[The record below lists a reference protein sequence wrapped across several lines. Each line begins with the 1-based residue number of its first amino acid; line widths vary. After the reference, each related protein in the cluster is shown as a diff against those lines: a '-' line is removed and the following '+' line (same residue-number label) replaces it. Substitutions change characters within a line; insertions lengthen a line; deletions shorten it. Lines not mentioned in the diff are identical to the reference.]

1 MLSDWESSLT
11 ELSSDED
18 EYVPSKASKKKKAP
32 PRQAKSEY
40 KVTNSLRPYRTTTY
54 TAKSLYDQ
62 IIDNTIHLDPEYQR
76 DIVWSEA
83 KQSGLIDSILRNF
96 YIPPVLFAVTA
107 HDDGSQTR
115 VCIDGKQRLT
125 SIQLFMDGLIP
136 HKDNVTNKKYWYKP
150 AAGETRLILPKPLM
164 QAFANKQITCIE
176 YDGLHDDEE
185 REIFQRVQLG
195 VALTAAERMQAIPGP
210 WPSLIREA
218 QAIILGDGGFGEDLD
233 WGHDRGRD
241 FQCLATII
249 FLIDGQPTTTFP
261 GAVKL
266 EKWLQ
271 TSKPVPQK
279 TRKAVLET
287 FHIFVALVKDKKYK
301 VAFQKPWRVSP
312 VEFSMIGLLIFLN
325 KDKFSFVQL
334 SNAIWQLRAD
344 VRKYHDDVRANSKV
358 TKTMFGFLHKRLK
371 QSSLPSDGKGDIPA
385 AVVIRETLSESV
397 DDDVAEPP
405 PAPPKVK
412 KEKRRR
418 PQESEST
425 DDSECD
431 KAPSK
436 RRASMPSAASSSRAG
451 ASSSKT
457 PVKTPVSR
465 KVSAPAKAS
474 TLKAAGKAL
483 AKTATIARAVPPSPA
498 ATAASTTYSQPPTS
512 TTIKVPSKVTSRTTR
527 TSQAAAGDMLFPPE
541 PSTSRQQVSIPL
553 AAAMNHA
560 KKSPRLPPK
569 PGGQEPVVKME
580 VDQNPSIPH
589 GFQDDAAMAVDEP
602 AQETQGQQQQAA
614 APTAVQSTS
623 GAPNST
629 TSNSPTSS
637 AARHVSSGMTLPRTN
652 ALSVNTSVV
661 SNSSTASPS
670 LPVPPPPPP
679 LSAGTSPN
687 VTANVPRFAAM
698 TLHDARSPPTAPR
711 SDRERQRTGDGD
723 WDMDRGRDRDR
734 DRYGR
739 DRGYERGRSRTR
751 ERGKERELR
760 DWERLDRDRKGGG
773 RSREEDRD
781 RYRYGREQ
789 RKDW

>member
-18 EYVPSKASKKKKAP
+18 EYLPSKASKKKAP
-32 PRQAKSEY
+32 PRQAKNEY
-40 KVTNSLRPYRTTTY
+40 KASGSHTLAMNISNALRPYRTTTY

-83 KQSGLIDSILRNF
+83 KQSGLIDSILRNY

-125 SIQLFMDGLIP
+125 SIQL
-136 HKDNVTNKKYWYKP
+136 VTNKKYWYKP

-176 YDGLHDDEE
+176 YDGLLDDEE

-249 FLIDGQPTTTFP
+249 FLIDSQPTTTFP
-261 GAVKL
+261 GSVKL

-271 TSKPVPQK
+271 SSKPVSPK

-301 VAFQKPWRVSP
+301 VAFQKPSRVSP

-325 KDKFSFVQL
+325 KEKFSFVQL

-358 TKTMFGFLHKRLK
+358 TKTIFAFLHKGLK
-371 QSSLPSDGKGDIPA
+371 QSSLPSDGKGDTPA
-385 AVVIRETLSESV
+385 AVIIRQKMSETAE
-397 DDDVAEPP
+397 DDVAELS
-405 PAPPKVK
+405 PAPKVK

-418 PQESEST
+418 PQEPESS
-425 DDSECD
+425 DDSDYE
-431 KAPSK
+431 KAPPK
-436 RRASMPSAASSSRAG
+436 RRASMPSAASSSRPQ
-451 ASSSKT
+451 SSKT
-457 PVKTPVSR
+457 PVKTSVSR
-465 KVSAPAKAS
+465 KASAPTKASTSRATGKAPAKTARS
-474 TLKAAGKAL
+474 TGAA
-483 AKTATIARAVPPSPA
+483 PSSPA
-498 ATAASTTYSQPPTS
+498 QTNASTTSSQPS
-512 TTIKVPSKVTSRTTR
+512 TPVAAKPPSKVTSRTTR
-527 TSQAAAGDMLFPPE
+527 TAQAAAGDMYFPPE
-541 PSTSRQQVSIPL
+541 PSTSHQRVSIPL
-553 AAAMNHA
+553 AVAMSRA
-560 KKSPRLPPK
+560 KQQAKLPPK

-580 VDQNPSIPH
+580 IDRSPSISH
-589 GFQDDAAMAVDEP
+589 GIHDDNAMAVDEST
-602 AQETQGQQQQAA
+602 QERQRPQQQATVS
-614 APTAVQSTS
+614 TAVQSSST
-623 GAPNST
+623 APHS
-629 TSNSPTSS
+629 TSNTPTNP
-637 AARHVSSGMTLPRTN
+637 AARHASSGMTLPRTA
-652 ALSVNTSVV
+652 ALSVNTSVTR
-661 SNSSTASPS
+661 NSSTALPS

-679 LSAGTSPN
+679 LSAGTSPSIA
-687 VTANVPRFAAM
+687 VTVPRFAAM
-698 TLHDARSPPTAPR
+698 TIHDARSPPTAPR
-711 SDRERQRTGDGD
+711 SDRDRDRRRTSDGD

-734 DRYGR
+734 DRYDR
-739 DRGYERGRSRTR
+739 DRDYERGRSRTR
-751 ERGKERELR
+751 ERGKERE
-760 DWERLDRDRKGGG
+760 WERPDRDSKRGG
-773 RSREEDRD
+773 RSRESDRD
-781 RYRYGREQ
+781 RYRYGRER